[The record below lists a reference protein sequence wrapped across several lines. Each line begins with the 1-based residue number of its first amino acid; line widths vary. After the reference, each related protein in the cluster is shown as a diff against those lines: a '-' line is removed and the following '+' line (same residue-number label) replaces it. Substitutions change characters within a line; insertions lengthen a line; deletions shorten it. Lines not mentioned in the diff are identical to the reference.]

1 MLLFGWKT
9 QKLRVTKDRTV
20 LGGNLRKETEQ
31 SKMKMWS
38 FLKDDVALKSKPK

>member
-9 QKLRVTKDRTV
+9 QKLQVIVGRTV
-20 LGGNLRKETEQ
+20 LAGNLRKETEP

-38 FLKDDVALKSKPK
+38 HFKDDVILKSKPK